1 MRATKVMLAAIAS
14 FITTWS
20 SVSLIGYA
28 LSDMSLRECFINNG
42 TIMFML
48 LFGWIPAFIIAC
60 DLDTKL
66 KKY

>member
-1 MRATKVMLAAIAS
+1 MKATKLMLAAIAS

-20 SVSLIGYA
+20 SISLIGYA

-48 LFGWIPAFIIAC
+48 LFGWIPAFIITC

-66 KKY
+66 KRY

>member
-28 LSDMSLRECFINNG
+28 LSDMPLRECFINNG

-48 LFGWIPAFIIAC
+48 LFGWVPAFIIAC

-66 KKY
+66 KEY

>member
-1 MRATKVMLAAIAS
+1 MKATKVMLAAIAS

-42 TIMFML
+42 TIKFML

-60 DLDTKL
+60 DLNTKL

>member
-20 SVSLIGYA
+20 SISLIGYA
-28 LSDMSLRECFINNG
+28 LSDMSLRKCFINNG
-42 TIMFML
+42 TIMFIL